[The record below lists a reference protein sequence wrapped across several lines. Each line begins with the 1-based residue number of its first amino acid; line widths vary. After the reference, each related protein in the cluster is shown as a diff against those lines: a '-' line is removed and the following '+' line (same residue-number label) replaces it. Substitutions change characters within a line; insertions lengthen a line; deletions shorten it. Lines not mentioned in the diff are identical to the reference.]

1 MNKMIMS
8 GNEAVARGFY
18 EGGGHFAAA
27 YPGTPSTE
35 ILENIG
41 GLYKDDIY
49 SEWSPN
55 EKVAAEAASGA
66 SIGGM
71 RSICTFKHV
80 GMNVAADPIF
90 TMGYCGV
97 NGALVFVTADD
108 PACHS
113 SQNEQ
118 DNRLYAPHAKL
129 AMVEPSDSQEC
140 KDFMIKAMELSEE
153 YDVPVLFRMT
163 TRVCH
168 SKSVVELGERQNVP
182 VKQYE
187 GNAAKYSML
196 PVNAK
201 KRHIVRED
209 LLAKMEEYSNSS
221 ELNRVEEVPGAKI
234 GIITSGISYQYV
246 KDVFG
251 DTASV
256 LKLGLT
262 NPLPRKLMADFAAK
276 YETLYIVEEGE
287 PYLENTVKALGFTN
301 AIGKDKLTIQG
312 EFNTKVVRDSLLG
325 ASDEFR
331 YQVEQVNVPAR
342 PPVLCAGCPHRG
354 FYFALSKMRDKFVSL
369 GDIGCYAL
377 AINPPLNGFDT
388 CICMGSGF
396 SSLVGLSRALKAQGD
411 NRKAIGELGDSTFFH
426 SGLTSLIDIVASESN
441 VVACI
446 LDNSITAMTGHQQ
459 NPGTTKNLMGYESPA
474 IDIESVVRS
483 LGIDDDHLRVFDP
496 VDQEAAKEALE
507 AALAA
512 EGPFVIITKRP
523 CVLIKEVQKA
533 NAGKHV
539 QMNPDKCVGC
549 RQCMKIACPSIAFDE
564 ENKKAYIADPAN
576 CNQCGLCMQQ
586 CKFEA
591 IEKVGE

>member
-1 MNKMIMS
+1 MSKVIMS

-41 GLYKDDIY
+41 GLYKDVIY

-71 RSICTFKHV
+71 RALCTFKHV

-97 NGALVFVTADD
+97 NGALVFLTADD

-129 AMVEPSDSQEC
+129 AMVESSDSQEC
-140 KDFMIKAMELSEE
+140 KDYMIKAMELSEQF
-153 YDVPVLFRMT
+153 DIPVLFRMT

-168 SKSVVELGERQNVP
+168 SKSVVELGERKEVP
-182 VKQYE
+182 VKTYE

-201 KRHIVRED
+201 KRHIIRED
-209 LLAKMEEYSNSS
+209 LLAEMEEYSNTS

-246 KDVFG
+246 KEVFA

-262 NPLPRKLMADFAAK
+262 CPLPRKLMADFASK
-276 YETLYIVEEGE
+276 YETLYVVEEGE
-287 PYLENTVKALGFTN
+287 PYLENAIKTLGFTN
-301 AIGKDKLTIQG
+301 AIGKEKLTIQG

-325 ASDEFR
+325 VQDEFS
-331 YQVEQVNVPAR
+331 YKVDSVNVPGR

-377 AINPPLNGFDT
+377 AINPPLSGFDT
-388 CICMGSGF
+388 CVCMGSGF
-396 SSLVGLSRALKAQGD
+396 SLLVGLSRALKAQGD
-411 NRKAIGELGDSTFFH
+411 TRKAIGELGDSTFFH

-474 IDIESVVRS
+474 IDIESAVRS

-507 AALAA
+507 AALKA

-523 CVLIKEVQKA
+523 CALIKEVQKA

-539 QMNPDKCVGC
+539 RMNPDKCVGC
-549 RQCMKIACPSIAFDE
+549 KQCMKIACPSIAFDA
-564 ENKKAYIADPAN
+564 ENKKAYIADTAN
-576 CNQCGLCMQQ
+576 CNQCGLCIQQ
-586 CKFEA
+586 CKFDA
-591 IEKVGE
+591 IERIGE